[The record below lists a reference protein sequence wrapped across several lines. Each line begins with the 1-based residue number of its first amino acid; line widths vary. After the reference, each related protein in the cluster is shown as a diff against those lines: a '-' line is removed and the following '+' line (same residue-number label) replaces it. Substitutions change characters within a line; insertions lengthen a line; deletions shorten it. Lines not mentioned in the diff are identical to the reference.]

1 MTAVQ
6 LAIYDLSM
14 GMARNL
20 SAQFL
25 GEQHAVEIIP
35 HTAIIA
41 FGKEYYF
48 GQGIEWCSPLEFRAS
63 RGSECIISLRVYFY
77 KYL

>member
-41 FGKEYYF
+41 FGNEYFF

-63 RGSECIISLRVYFY
+63 RGSECIISLRIF
-77 KYL
+77 L